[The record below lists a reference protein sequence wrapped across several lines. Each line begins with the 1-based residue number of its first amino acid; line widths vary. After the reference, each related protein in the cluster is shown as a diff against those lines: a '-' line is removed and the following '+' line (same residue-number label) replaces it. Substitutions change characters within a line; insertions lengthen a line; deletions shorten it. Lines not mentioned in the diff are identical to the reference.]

1 MKKLFISISHAWRG
15 ITWLMKDEV
24 NARIELAIAI
34 LVIGLGIWLKLSGV
48 EWCFVLICI
57 GGVLSAE
64 AFNTS
69 VENLCDF
76 HTKEMDER
84 IRVIKDVAAG
94 SVLITG
100 IIAILIGVV
109 IFGPKII
116 QLFGWG

>member
-15 ITWLMKDEV
+15 ITWLLKVEV
-24 NARIELAIAI
+24 NARFELMIAI
-34 LVIGLGIWLKLSGV
+34 FVIGLGIWFKLSGP

-57 GGVLSAE
+57 GSVLAAE

-76 HTKEMDER
+76 HTKEVDER
-84 IRVIKDVAAG
+84 IKIIKDVASG

-100 IIAILIGVV
+100 IMAFLVGCV
-109 IFGPKII
+109 IFLPKIF
-116 QLFGWG
+116 QLFGGS